1 MVEVASP
8 VHSVEARRRLGAFRR
23 HRAAWARAVRSS
35 ALFMTA
41 FGRCPPAPR
50 VAGCSTFDASVDG
63 VTTGELRSKTAI
75 ASLRPVPS
83 DFAFTAG

>member
-1 MVEVASP
+1 MSLRIAAVPQENVACAAS
-8 VHSVEARRRLGAFRR
+8 RRLLD
-23 HRAAWARAVRSS
+23 V
-35 ALFMTA
+35 
-41 FGRCPPAPR
+41 
-50 VAGCSTFDASVDG
+50 DASVDG